1 MLTQDEI
8 INEYANLGKSELQ
21 LSDTLKMKDAR
32 TKLIGAARFYGCRVA
47 VKRDPDRNVAV
58 ATVLNTEEAAAQ
70 ARRAAIYRGVN
81 FIRLA
86 VEVFDTE
93 LDDQG
98 KNTIS
103 DIVADLE
110 DIVNE
115 LEAKGG
121 AE

>member
-8 INEYANLGKSELQ
+8 IDHYRNLGKAELG
-21 LSDTLKMKDAR
+21 LSDELKMKDAR
-32 TKLIGAARFYGCRVA
+32 TKLIGAARFAGVRVG
-47 VKRDPDRNVAV
+47 VKRDPDRNVAI
-58 ATVLNTEEAAAQ
+58 ATVLNTEEAATQ

-86 VEVFDTE
+86 LEVFDTE

-98 KNTIS
+98 KGSIS
-103 DIVADLE
+103 EVTADLN

-115 LEAKGG
+115 LEAQ
-121 AE
+121 